1 MQEEEQLVYWYSGLY
16 LQPQHFQS
24 IDLHHGFMLARSRQ
38 LSQPH
43 HQGYYE
49 CCINDDLLKEDT
61 VRVEKIKAVLSSGYY
76 IEYPGNCVVQDK
88 CLTNLKGSDHGT
100 VDLWLALKRFNS
112 GHKNVSSVNDKRGS
126 ARWISSDDERN
137 MRNVYRDSQD
147 ADITRIKYDI
157 QILTDEEK
165 DNTTDYEYLPL
176 TRIIYGNNSLC
187 IDDECS
193 FPVMRLSANHK
204 LRNKIAEIYSDIK
217 FYKNRLEKYR
227 YTERTVS
234 DGHLYNFLIL
244 CAINRTLPL
253 LSSFINEDAIH
264 PWLYYMALC
273 QFAGEIS
280 TFHNSG
286 LSDTRIVELSYN
298 HYEQISCFS
307 DLQYYIKLILDDS
320 CRDKIISV
328 EFRKITTDTLICNFD
343 EYGAGSNSDY
353 YIKLT
358 SDTFRKNKLIALPEI
373 KIAPSEHID
382 MIIQHALP
390 GIKFTV
396 MDAVTSDLQVR
407 ENTIWLKIDKHSELW
422 TLAQTQKR
430 VAFYWSC
437 SPDDLL
443 VELVLSQEKYA
454 VSRPKQDNG
463 SFHPAVGR

>member
-24 IDLHHGFMLARSRQ
+24 IDLHHSFMLARTRQ

-49 CCINDDLLKEDT
+49 CRINDDLLKEDT
-61 VRVEKIKAVLSSGYY
+61 VRIEKIKAVLSSGYY

-88 CLTNLKGSDHGT
+88 CLTNLRGTDPGT
-100 VDLWLALKRFNS
+100 VNLWLALKRFNS
-112 GHKNVSSVNDKRGS
+112 SHKNVSSVNDKRGS
-126 ARWISSDDERN
+126 VRWVSSEDESN
-137 MRNVYRDSQD
+137 MRNVYHDSQD
-147 ADITRIKYDI
+147 AGITRIKYDI
-157 QILTDEEK
+157 QIVTDEEK
-165 DNTTDYEYLPL
+165 ENSTDFEYLPL
-176 TRIIYGNNSLC
+176 TRVIYGNNVLC

-193 FPVMRLSANHK
+193 FPAMRLSANHK
-204 LRNKIAEIYSDIK
+204 LRDKIIEIHSDIDA
-217 FYKNRLEKYR
+217 YKNKLEEYR

-273 QFAGEIS
+273 QFTGEIS
-280 TFHNSG
+280 TFRNFG
-286 LSDTRIVELSYN
+286 FSDTRIIDLSYN
-298 HYEQISCFS
+298 HYDQISCFS
-307 DLQYYIKLILDDS
+307 HLQYYIKAVLENL

-328 EFRKITTDTLICNFD
+328 EFKKITTDTFICDFD
-343 EYGAGSNSDY
+343 EYSSRNNSEY

-358 SDTFRKNKLIALPEI
+358 SDTFKKNNSIALSEI

-382 MIIQHALP
+382 LIIQHALP
-390 GIKFTV
+390 GINFTV
-396 MDAVTSDLQVR
+396 MDVVTSELQVR
-407 ENTIWLKIDKHSELW
+407 ENIILLKIDKHSELW
-422 TLAQTQKR
+422 KLDKAQKR

-443 VELVLSQEKYA
+443 VELVLSQEKNM
-454 VSRPKQDNG
+454 Q
-463 SFHPAVGR
+463 

>member
-137 MRNVYRDSQD
+137 MRNVYHDSQD

-204 LRNKIAEIYSDIK
+204 LRNKIAEIYS
-217 FYKNRLEKYR
+217 
-227 YTERTVS
+227 
-234 DGHLYNFLIL
+234 
-244 CAINRTLPL
+244 
-253 LSSFINEDAIH
+253 
-264 PWLYYMALC
+264 
-273 QFAGEIS
+273 
-280 TFHNSG
+280 
-286 LSDTRIVELSYN
+286 
-298 HYEQISCFS
+298 
-307 DLQYYIKLILDDS
+307 
-320 CRDKIISV
+320 
-328 EFRKITTDTLICNFD
+328 
-343 EYGAGSNSDY
+343 
-353 YIKLT
+353 
-358 SDTFRKNKLIALPEI
+358 
-373 KIAPSEHID
+373 
-382 MIIQHALP
+382 
-390 GIKFTV
+390 
-396 MDAVTSDLQVR
+396 
-407 ENTIWLKIDKHSELW
+407 
-422 TLAQTQKR
+422 
-430 VAFYWSC
+430 
-437 SPDDLL
+437 
-443 VELVLSQEKYA
+443 
-454 VSRPKQDNG
+454 
-463 SFHPAVGR
+463 

>member
-24 IDLHHGFMLARSRQ
+24 IDLHHSFMLARTRQ

-49 CCINDDLLKEDT
+49 CRINDDLLKEDT
-61 VRVEKIKAVLSSGYY
+61 VRIEKIKAVLSSGYY

-88 CLTNLKGSDHGT
+88 CLTNLRGT
-100 VDLWLALKRFNS
+100 DPGTLNLWLALKRFNS
-112 GHKNVSSVNDKRGS
+112 SHKNVSSVNDKRGS
-126 ARWISSDDERN
+126 VRWVCSEDESN
-137 MRNVYRDSQD
+137 MRNVYHDSQD
-147 ADITRIKYDI
+147 AGITRIKYDI
-157 QILTDEEK
+157 QIVTDEEK
-165 DNTTDYEYLPL
+165 ENSTDFEYLPL
-176 TRIIYGNNSLC
+176 TRVIYGNNILC

-193 FPVMRLSANHK
+193 FPAMRLSANHK
-204 LRNKIAEIYSDIK
+204 LRDKIIEIHSDINA
-217 FYKNRLEKYR
+217 YKNKLEEYR

-273 QFAGEIS
+273 QFTGEIS
-280 TFHNSG
+280 TFQNFVF
-286 LSDTRIVELSYN
+286 SDTRIIDLSYN
-298 HYEQISCFS
+298 HYDQISCFS
-307 DLQYYIKLILDDS
+307 HLQYYIKAVLENL

-328 EFRKITTDTLICNFD
+328 EFKKITTDTFICDFD
-343 EYGAGSNSDY
+343 EYSPRNNSEY

-358 SDTFRKNKLIALPEI
+358 SDTFKKNNSIALSEI

-382 MIIQHALP
+382 LIIQHALP
-390 GIKFTV
+390 GINFTV
-396 MDAVTSDLQVR
+396 MDVVTSELQVR
-407 ENTIWLKIDKHSELW
+407 ENIILLKIDKHSELW
-422 TLAQTQKR
+422 KLDKAQKR

-443 VELVLSQEKYA
+443 VELVLSQEKIC
-454 VSRPKQDNG
+454 SK
-463 SFHPAVGR
+463 PASTG

>member
-24 IDLHHGFMLARSRQ
+24 IDLHHSFMLARTRQ

-49 CCINDDLLKEDT
+49 CRINDDLLKEDT
-61 VRVEKIKAVLSSGYY
+61 VRIEKIKAVLSSGYY

-88 CLTNLKGSDHGT
+88 CLTNLRGTDPGT
-100 VDLWLALKRFNS
+100 VNLWLALKRFNS
-112 GHKNVSSVNDKRGS
+112 SHKNVSSVNDKRGS
-126 ARWISSDDERN
+126 VRWVSSEDESN
-137 MRNVYRDSQD
+137 MRNVYHDSQD
-147 ADITRIKYDI
+147 AGITRIKYDI
-157 QILTDEEK
+157 QIVTDEEK
-165 DNTTDYEYLPL
+165 ENSTDFEYLPL
-176 TRIIYGNNSLC
+176 TRVIYGNNVLC

-193 FPVMRLSANHK
+193 FPAMRLSANHK
-204 LRNKIAEIYSDIK
+204 LRDKIIEIHSDINA
-217 FYKNRLEKYR
+217 YKNKLEEYR

-273 QFAGEIS
+273 QFTGEIS
-280 TFHNSG
+280 TFQNFG
-286 LSDTRIVELSYN
+286 FSDARIIDLSYN
-298 HYEQISCFS
+298 HYDQISCFS
-307 DLQYYIKLILDDS
+307 NLQYYIKVVLENL

-328 EFRKITTDTLICNFD
+328 EFKKITTDTFICDFD
-343 EYGAGSNSDY
+343 EYSSRNNSEY
-353 YIKLT
+353 YIRLT
-358 SDTFRKNKLIALPEI
+358 SDTFKKNNSIALSEI

-382 MIIQHALP
+382 LIIQHALP
-390 GIKFTV
+390 GINFTV
-396 MDAVTSDLQVR
+396 MDVVTSELQVR
-407 ENTIWLKIDKHSELW
+407 ENIILLKIDKHSELW
-422 TLAQTQKR
+422 KLDKAQKR

-443 VELVLSQEKYA
+443 VELVLSQEKNM
-454 VSRPKQDNG
+454 Q
-463 SFHPAVGR
+463 

>member
-1 MQEEEQLVYWYSGLY
+1 
-16 LQPQHFQS
+16 
-24 IDLHHGFMLARSRQ
+24 
-38 LSQPH
+38 
-43 HQGYYE
+43 
-49 CCINDDLLKEDT
+49 
-61 VRVEKIKAVLSSGYY
+61 
-76 IEYPGNCVVQDK
+76 
-88 CLTNLKGSDHGT
+88 
-100 VDLWLALKRFNS
+100 
-112 GHKNVSSVNDKRGS
+112 
-126 ARWISSDDERN
+126 
-137 MRNVYRDSQD
+137 
-147 ADITRIKYDI
+147 
-157 QILTDEEK
+157 
-165 DNTTDYEYLPL
+165 
-176 TRIIYGNNSLC
+176 
-187 IDDECS
+187 
-193 FPVMRLSANHK
+193 
-204 LRNKIAEIYSDIK
+204 
-217 FYKNRLEKYR
+217 EKYR

-454 VSRPKQDNG
+454 VSRPKQDHG

>member
-24 IDLHHGFMLARSRQ
+24 IDLHHSFMLARTRQ

-49 CCINDDLLKEDT
+49 CRINDDLLKEDT
-61 VRVEKIKAVLSSGYY
+61 VRIEKIKAVLSSGYY

-88 CLTNLKGSDHGT
+88 CLTNLRGTNSGT
-100 VDLWLALKRFNS
+100 VNLWLALKRFNS
-112 GHKNVSSVNDKRGS
+112 SHKNVSSVNDKRGS
-126 ARWISSDDERN
+126 VRWVSLDDESN
-137 MRNVYRDSQD
+137 MRNVYHDSQD
-147 ADITRIKYDI
+147 AGITRIKYDI

-165 DNTTDYEYLPL
+165 ENSTDFEYLPL
-176 TRIIYGNNSLC
+176 TKVIYVNNTWC
-187 IDDECS
+187 IDDKCS
-193 FPVMRLSANHK
+193 FPAMRLSANHK
-204 LRNKIAEIYSDIK
+204 LRDKIAEIHSDIN
-217 FYKNRLEKYR
+217 FYKNKLEEYR

-273 QFAGEIS
+273 QFTGEIL
-280 TFHNSG
+280 TFQHFCF
-286 LSDTRIVELSYN
+286 SDVRIVDLSYN
-298 HYEQISCFS
+298 HYDQISCFS
-307 DLQYYIKLILDDS
+307 NLQYYIKVMLENL

-328 EFRKITTDTLICNFD
+328 EFKKTTTDTLICDFD
-343 EYGAGSNSDY
+343 EYGSKNNSGY

-358 SDTFRKNKLIALPEI
+358 SDTFRKNNSIALSEI

-382 MIIQHALP
+382 LIIQHALP
-390 GIKFTV
+390 GINFTV
-396 MDAVTSDLQVR
+396 MDVVTSELQVR
-407 ENTIWLKIDKHSELW
+407 ENIILLKIDKHSELW
-422 TLAQTQKR
+422 KLAQAQKR

-443 VELVLSQEKYA
+443 VELVLSQK
-454 VSRPKQDNG
+454 NI
-463 SFHPAVGR
+463 